1 VSAVR
6 PIAADV
12 TGATGTAAGTGPA
25 GGTPRSTPTTTAR
38 QHRNAVL
45 MMLFC
50 TLLWSLAGVTTR
62 LLDRAEGFEITFWR
76 SLACAVF
83 VGVVLTVQH
92 GSRWW
97 GRLIDS
103 GAPGLISG
111 VMWAVM
117 FTCFMIALTL
127 TTVANTLVVMSV
139 SPLLAALLGWMVL
152 KERVLPRTWLAIG
165 VAGLGIV
172 WMARHGLSTQG
183 LVGMAIAFGVPV
195 AGAINIVNLKRSGGH
210 VDLVPA
216 VMLGA
221 VISLLATLPVA
232 MPLEAGLHD
241 ILILT
246 GLGVFQ
252 LGLPC
257 MLMVR
262 AARHLAS
269 HEIALLGLLEV
280 VLGPLWAWLG
290 AGEQPAVATMQGG
303 VLVLAAL
310 AINAAIGARGRRY

>member
-1 VSAVR
+1 
-6 PIAADV
+6 
-12 TGATGTAAGTGPA
+12 
-25 GGTPRSTPTTTAR
+25 
-38 QHRNAVL
+38 
-45 MMLFC
+45 MLFC
-50 TLLWSLAGVTTR
+50 TLLWSLAGVATR
-62 LLDRAEGFEITFWR
+62 LLDRADGFEINYWR
-76 SLACAVF
+76 SLWCAVF
-83 VGVVLTVQH
+83 VATVLSIQH
-92 GSRWW
+92 GARWW
-97 GRLIDS
+97 GRLVHS
-103 GAPGLISG
+103 GKPGLISG

-117 FTCFMIALTL
+117 FTCFMIALTK

-139 SPLLAALLGWMVL
+139 SPLLAALLGWAVL

-195 AGAINIVNLKRSGGH
+195 AGAINIVNLKRSGAH

-216 VMLGA
+216 VLLGA
-221 VISLLATLPVA
+221 VISLLATAPVA
-232 MPLEAGLHD
+232 SPLSVSPRD
-241 ILILT
+241 MLILA
-246 GLGVFQ
+246 GMGIFQ

-262 AARHLAS
+262 AARHLAP

-290 AGEQPAVATMQGG
+290 AGERPAAATMQGG
-303 VLVLAAL
+303 ALVLAAL
-310 AINAAIGARGRRY
+310 AINAAYGARSRRS

>member
-1 VSAVR
+1 VSAVP
-6 PIAADV
+6 PITA
-12 TGATGTAAGTGPA
+12 GALPA
-25 GGTPRSTPTTTAR
+25 GGRE
-38 QHRNAVL
+38 HRNAVL

-50 TLLWSLAGVTTR
+50 TVLWSLAGVFTR
-62 LLDRAEGFEITFWR
+62 LLDGTDGFEINFWR
-76 SLACAVF
+76 SLWCAIF
-83 VGVVLTVQH
+83 VAAVLSVQH
-92 GSRWW
+92 GTRWW
-97 GRLIDS
+97 GRLVHS
-103 GAPGLISG
+103 GGPGLISG

-117 FTCFMIALTL
+117 FTCFMIALTK

-152 KERVLPRTWLAIG
+152 KERVAPRTWLSIG

-172 WMARHGLSTQG
+172 WMVRHGLSAQG

-195 AGAINIVNLKRSGGH
+195 AGAINIVNLKRTGAH

-216 VMLGA
+216 VLLGA
-221 VISLLATLPVA
+221 VISLVVTLPVA
-232 MPLEAGLHD
+232 VPFSASTHDMLILAGL
-241 ILILT
+241 
-246 GLGVFQ
+246 GMFQ

-262 AARHLAS
+262 AARHLAP

-290 AGEQPAVATMQGG
+290 AGERPADATMQGG

-310 AINAAIGARGRRY
+310 AINAAYGAHRRRH